1 MNCHVY
7 NLYRIKFEQP
17 SSESETSGSEADDEK
32 PVLEFYDDDPE
43 LPMLARMDHGYPVHS
58 LIQILL
64 TSDVQEN
71 RICRVQPLGVTK
83 NAVFQVDLDSV
94 PFEDLKAD
102 DLGSWMATGT
112 RRTYFRFT
120 CTKAIRYAT
129 GVPAS
134 SEYLLLTRRYYVHK
148 TYNRFHRIISD
159 IKGKLCPVLLVTCTG
174 RYTCSIGGLFVFV
187 YTPEFLFYPHVS

>member
-1 MNCHVY
+1 M
-7 NLYRIKFEQP
+7 
-17 SSESETSGSEADDEK
+17 
-32 PVLEFYDDDPE
+32 LEFYDDDPE

-120 CTKAIRYAT
+120 CTNAIRYAT

-134 SEYLLLTRRYYVHK
+134 SEYFIVDK
-148 TYNRFHRIISD
+148 EI
-159 IKGKLCPVLLVTCTG
+159 LCAQDLQ
-174 RYTCSIGGLFVFV
+174 SIPP
-187 YTPEFLFYPHVS
+187 YH